1 VAVGLRE
8 MNTPAPDRAASLP
21 DTATTLAFERTRIA
35 YDRTMMAWIRTATSL
50 ITFGFSVYKFF
61 QFELKSAPAEQM
73 LVGPRGFG
81 IALIAAGLLSM
92 LVGMVEHARDMRS
105 LRRQYVG
112 MPKSYTSIVAV
123 VVGVL
128 GLFALVAVVLRA

>member
-1 VAVGLRE
+1 
-8 MNTPAPDRAASLP
+8 MNDRPAAGATPRP

-35 YDRTMMAWIRTATSL
+35 YDRTMMAWVRTATSL
-50 ITFGFSVYKFF
+50 ITFGFAVYKFF
-61 QFELKSAPAEQM
+61 QFELKSMQTDQM
-73 LVGPRGFG
+73 ILGPRGFG
-81 IALIAAGLLSM
+81 IALITTGLLSM
-92 LVGMVEHARDMRS
+92 LVGLVEHTRDLRS

-128 GLFALVAVVLRA
+128 GLFALAAVVLRA